1 MWESGPHSR
10 SQHGDRTRSL
20 CVCPPSHAT
29 PSLTVTDWGDE
40 SVDDTALGR
49 FHEIEDVFNFRTHGH
64 LLTDFLQT
72 FLTELT

>member
-1 MWESGPHSR
+1 MWGSGPHSR
-10 SQHGDRTRSL
+10 SPHGDRTVSL
-20 CVCPPSHAT
+20 RL
-29 PSLTVTDWGDE
+29 PSLACHAFANGDRLGDE